1 MYVFSF
7 CLYGPQNPK
16 YYNGL
21 LENLKL
27 IALHFPDWSVFV
39 YLGNDVPDHFQT
51 ILQGYSQVRL
61 RHTSQNGPILMMHR
75 FLAIDE
81 PGVECMMVR
90 DADSRI
96 HFRDRHAIQEF
107 VKAPQIAHAIRD
119 HPYHTI
125 EILGGLWGLKTCDVS
140 MTDLVKPHLTTEW
153 GFGKDQLFLRS
164 ELYPLIKERLLVH
177 TSQTYRYSDEES
189 HAPFP
194 WLFSEACYCGKAEGN
209 QSSQLL
215 RIFRR

>member
-7 CLYGPQNPK
+7 CLYGPPNPK

-27 IALHFPDWSVFV
+27 ISTHFPEWSVFI
-39 YLGNDVPDHFQT
+39 YLGNDVSDAFQT
-51 ILQGYSQVRL
+51 KLQENRQVRL
-61 RHTSQNGPILMMHR
+61 RQTTQSGSILMMHR

-81 PGVECMMVR
+81 PGVTCMIVR
-90 DADSRI
+90 DADSRV

-107 VKAPQIAHAIRD
+107 LNAPQIAHAIRD

-125 EILGGLWGLKTCDVS
+125 EILGGLWGLKSCDVS
-140 MTDLVKPHLTTEW
+140 MTKLVKPHLTTEW
-153 GFGKDQLFLRS
+153 GFGKDQMFLRS

-177 TSQTYRYSDEES
+177 TSQTYRYSES
-189 HAPFP
+189 EVHAQFP
-194 WLFSEACYCGKAEGN
+194 WSFSEACYCGKAEGN
-209 QSSQLL
+209 HSSQLL